1 MLKKHWMI
9 GVGRITRLKFGL
21 MLSSMGRR
29 QPQFKQLR
37 TWGMGKSKLQHFFL
51 DVMTG
56 WPNIWPTK
64 EWQRSLQNLASVF
77 TQLVQCSTF
86 IPLLAIVGLTWG
98 KEGSKMSPKS
108 YFFAFFDFL
117 SPWIGPENNP
127 KNQNFPLTWSH
138 VSNISMSN
146 LVIIQHTLPTNYQKS
161 LTKNKFSQFF
171 SEKVIFVTPSN
182 DATSFALLK
191 RENIF
196 PRNQQKSCYLVQFQ
210 RGVLDLQLPKS
221 ICFSA
226 IKKAPF

>member
-9 GVGRITRLKFGL
+9 GVGRITRLKFGF

-37 TWGMGKSKLQHFFL
+37 TWGMGKSRLQHFFL
-51 DVMTG
+51 EVMTG

-98 KEGSKMSPKS
+98 KEGSKMSPKY

-146 LVIIQHTLPTNYQKS
+146 LVIIQIPFQLIIRRVWQRIN
-161 LTKNKFSQFF
+161 F
-171 SEKVIFVTPSN
+171 
-182 DATSFALLK
+182 
-191 RENIF
+191 
-196 PRNQQKSCYLVQFQ
+196 RNFL
-210 RGVLDLQLPKS
+210 
-221 ICFSA
+221 A
-226 IKKAPF
+226 KK